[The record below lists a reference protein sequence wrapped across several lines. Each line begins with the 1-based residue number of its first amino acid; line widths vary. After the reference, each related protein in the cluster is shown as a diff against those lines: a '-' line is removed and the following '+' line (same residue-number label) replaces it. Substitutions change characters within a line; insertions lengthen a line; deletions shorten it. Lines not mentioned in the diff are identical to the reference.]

1 MSSFLVIHILSLK
14 LLGSIGTLLSVRSNY
29 RGMFFDNLKKQSR
42 ILVLLNP
49 EIFFLFLNKVP
60 RQERDAVTLRESEEQ
75 CIWEHAWYLLRQS
88 T

>member
-49 EIFFLFLNKVP
+49 EIVFLFLNKVP
-60 RQERDAVTLRESEEQ
+60 R
-75 CIWEHAWYLLRQS
+75 
-88 T
+88 